1 MVLKCL
7 DERGAGVPLNE
18 RAILAN
24 NGPAGA
30 FVYSGLK
37 NNNFPMRNNREK
49 GRRRVF
55 VIYID

>member
-18 RAILAN
+18 RAILAS

-30 FVYSGLK
+30 FVSSGLK
-37 NNNFPMRNNREK
+37 NNNFPMRDNREK
-49 GRRRVF
+49 GRRRF
-55 VIYID
+55 FIISLD